1 MPDNYRLP
9 KIYYMAPGDL
19 TNFVHNIAVPGDIAY
34 SYDAQT
40 ERRYIYYCT
49 TENIG
54 KEVNPFWML
63 IDEQAMLRE
72 RLKTMS
78 LEEKIDFIIERLL

>member
-1 MPDNYRLP
+1 MDNKRTIP
-9 KIYYMAPGDL
+9 KIYCMLPGEL
-19 TNFVHNIAVPGDIAY
+19 TNFVHNIAISGDIAY

-40 ERRYIYYCT
+40 ERRYIYFCT

-54 KEVNPFWML
+54 KDANPYWIMY
-63 IDEQAMLRE
+63 DEKAMLRE